1 MILLVEDNADDA
13 ALAVRALRQNG
24 FAHEVVRAK
33 DGVEA
38 LDFLH
43 GFGEHASRDT
53 RDLPM
58 LVLLD
63 LKLPRKDGLTVLQ
76 EIRQSPLTRRLP
88 VVILT
93 SSRDDADLASGY
105 DRGANSCVRKPVDFT
120 EFVKTLNTLA
130 TYWLKINEQPPRS

>member
-1 MILLVEDNADDA
+1 
-13 ALAVRALRQNG
+13 
-24 FAHEVVRAK
+24 
-33 DGVEA
+33 
-38 LDFLH
+38 
-43 GFGEHASRDT
+43 
-53 RDLPM
+53 M

-120 EFVKTLNTLA
+120 EFVKTLA
-130 TYWLKINEQPPRS
+130 TYWLKINGQPRDRDGGDHDQGTAEVAAHRTPSTMPTSPAPPAARAHSRSDTHRRESAAGA

>member
-93 SSRDDADLASGY
+93 SSRDEAG
-105 DRGANSCVRKPVDFT
+105 RFH
-120 EFVKTLNTLA
+120 
-130 TYWLKINEQPPRS
+130 